1 MPMSFPEPII
11 LGESKPIQKVREL
24 IRLLAEIDL
33 NVLICGES
41 GVGKEL
47 VARSLHY
54 YSKRRNRPFVKVN
67 CAALPTQLIESE
79 LFGYERGAFTG
90 ADRQTIGKFE
100 QSGEGTI
107 FLDEIGEIALSVQ
120 AKLLQVL
127 QDRNFPRVGGHKDIE
142 VKARVV
148 TATNRNLKADL
159 IAGNFREDLYYRI
172 NIIQIPV
179 PPLREHKEDI
189 GLLIDH
195 LVKEQQKEYELPDFR
210 IDSHL
215 VDLFYQYHWPGNI
228 RQLENYIKRLT
239 ILGNTEEFEEEFR
252 AQINK
257 QREGEG
263 SLQVEAKASTDIAPA
278 ATDVPDADDFTSLK
292 EIRDKAVYAV
302 ESKVIKRVLDENN
315 WNRKK
320 TAKILK
326 ISYRALLYKI
336 KDMKIKTY

>member
-24 IRLLAEIDL
+24 IRRLAEIDL

-195 LVKEQQKEYELPDFR
+195 LVKEQQREYELPDFR
-210 IDSHL
+210 IDSRL
-215 VDLFYQYHWPGNI
+215 ADLFYQYHWPGNI
-228 RQLENYIKRLT
+228 RQ
-239 ILGNTEEFEEEFR
+239 
-252 AQINK
+252 
-257 QREGEG
+257 
-263 SLQVEAKASTDIAPA
+263 
-278 ATDVPDADDFTSLK
+278 
-292 EIRDKAVYAV
+292 
-302 ESKVIKRVLDENN
+302 
-315 WNRKK
+315 
-320 TAKILK
+320 
-326 ISYRALLYKI
+326 
-336 KDMKIKTY
+336 

>member
-1 MPMSFPEPII
+1 M
-11 LGESKPIQKVREL
+11 
-24 IRLLAEIDL
+24 
-33 NVLICGES
+33 
-41 GVGKEL
+41 
-47 VARSLHY
+47 
-54 YSKRRNRPFVKVN
+54 
-67 CAALPTQLIESE
+67 
-79 LFGYERGAFTG
+79 
-90 ADRQTIGKFE
+90 
-100 QSGEGTI
+100 
-107 FLDEIGEIALSVQ
+107 
-120 AKLLQVL
+120 
-127 QDRNFPRVGGHKDIE
+127 
-142 VKARVV
+142 
-148 TATNRNLKADL
+148 
-159 IAGNFREDLYYRI
+159 
-172 NIIQIPV
+172 
-179 PPLREHKEDI
+179 
-189 GLLIDH
+189 LIDH

-257 QREGEG
+257 QREGEA